1 MKSAECSQY
10 VFLSVLSSLEKM
22 QPSVSGFAVGKLLC
36 SLIVMAAE
44 EQQSS
49 RVKENASCIE
59 RVVNTFPFIR
69 GNRHCSERRFPARM
83 VCF

>member
-10 VFLSVLSSLEKM
+10 GFLSVLSSLEKM

-44 EQQSS
+44 EQQ
-49 RVKENASCIE
+49 
-59 RVVNTFPFIR
+59 
-69 GNRHCSERRFPARM
+69 
-83 VCF
+83 